1 MTYYGY
7 VQRENA
13 AGVNWQE
20 VGANLSQT
28 LLDAGAARQAK
39 RDAFDKS
46 TKEYQETLDN
56 APSGDFKTAN
66 AFALNHAAD
75 ASRMRLIQDR
85 LLKSGVMKDR
95 DYTVARQNLTDGTK
109 QLFGLSKEYQ
119 EEYTEKMKRFKDGE
133 SQQLEGWLMEQIEG
147 LSNLKNSQSY
157 INSQDGSVSIGKL
170 VDGPGGTRV
179 MSKNP
184 NDFMTVNQLRNR
196 YKEKYDKFDVGE
208 TMTMEAER
216 LGTFITSVRDAGGSN
231 YAGTVTKL
239 LDPTVRGS
247 LGPKGVKAVDDFK
260 SMETD
265 MINSYL
271 ESNPLNALS
280 VLTDGMVNPANGK
293 PFEPTFDE
301 AEAKKDPNKVLIKD
315 DGSGRI
321 EPVLSKEQKKL
332 AFDSVQTNFRN
343 KIDREETIST
353 YNEPKKQQPNAAAI
367 KAANDNANKKA
378 AISSWNDLFYAK
390 DPAGKKAALENL
402 LGSQISKNNNL
413 RDIDLTVPGEVE
425 FIYKDSSK
433 NRVIEYDPDNISIDD
448 WARLGNEIHG
458 VDDVTKVLD
467 RSGGRKTDAEG
478 NPLPGVF
485 GEDALT
491 DVFAARQGDATQQS
505 IQEAYSDYLDREIDG
520 SRFSYADSSGDPIDD
535 ANGEM
540 IKAFKSKMPKDFTLS
555 ENIGV
560 GDDTDRFV
568 EIKKKGGG
576 TLDIDITKSDYAD
589 KIKDFI
595 LNNSTSKEDIERMSL
610 TKGVKRRDVSTTTK
624 SRRNRRSNT
633 TKQNNTVNN
642 SGGVGAGYN

>member
-85 LLKSGVMKDR
+85 LLKNGVMKDR

-109 QLFGLSKEYQ
+109 QLFGLSEEYQ
-119 EEYTEKMKRFKDGE
+119 SEYTEKMKRFKAGE
-133 SQQLEGWLMEQIEG
+133 SQELEGWLMEQIEG
-147 LSNLKNSQSY
+147 LSNLKNAQSY

-170 VDGPGGTRV
+170 VDSGNGTRV
-179 MSKNP
+179 LSKNP

-196 YKEKYDKFDVGE
+196 YKEKYDKFDVGS

-216 LGTFITSVRDAGGSN
+216 LGTFIDSVRDAGGTN

-239 LDPTVRGS
+239 LDPTMRGT
-247 LGPKGVKAVDDFK
+247 LGPKGQKAVDDFK

-271 ESNPLNALS
+271 EANPLNALS
-280 VLTDGMVNPANGK
+280 VITGGLVNPKNGK
-293 PFEPTFDE
+293 VFEPTFSE
-301 AEAKKDPNKVLIKD
+301 AEAKADPNKVLIKD

-321 EPVLSKEQKKL
+321 EPMLSDEQKKL

-343 KIDREETIST
+343 KIDREKTIST
-353 YNEPKKQQPNAAAI
+353 YNEPKKQQPSAAQL
-367 KAANDNANKKA
+367 ANQNKQKQEES
-378 AISSWNDLFYAK
+378 AISSWNDLYYEK
-390 DPAGKKAALENL
+390 TPKQKQAALENL
-402 LGSQISKNNNL
+402 LGTQKSKDQNL
-413 RDIDLTVPGEVE
+413 NDIDLTVPGEIE
-425 FIYKDSSK
+425 FIYKDSSR
-433 NRVIEYDPDNISIDD
+433 NRVIKYDPENITIDE

-467 RSGGRKTDAEG
+467 RSGGRQTDSEG
-478 NPLPGVF
+478 NPIPGVF
-485 GEDALT
+485 GEESLSN
-491 DVFAARQGDATQQS
+491 VYAARKGDSSKQS
-505 IQEAYSDYLDREIDG
+505 IQDAYSDFLDTKIDG
-520 SRFSYADSSGDPIDD
+520 SRASYATDKGKPIDD
-535 ANGEM
+535 ANGKM
-540 IKAFKSKMPKDFTLS
+540 VTDFKASIPQEFELS
-555 ENIGV
+555 EV
-560 GDDTDRFV
+560 TKMGDNTDRIV
-568 EIKKKGGG
+568 KIKKKGGNE
-576 TLDIDITKSDYAD
+576 LEVDITKSNYA
-589 KIKDFI
+589 KVIKDFI
-595 LNNSTSKEDIERMSL
+595 LDNSTTEEDVKRMSL
-610 TKGVKRRDVSTTTK
+610 TPGVKRKDVSTTTV
-624 SRRNRRSNT
+624 SRRKR
-633 TKQNNTVNN
+633 KVK
-642 SGGVGAGYN
+642 GELDE

>member
-46 TKEYQETLDN
+46 TREYQETLND

-109 QLFGLSKEYQ
+109 QLFGLSEEYQ
-119 EEYTEKMKRFKDGE
+119 TEYTEKMKRFKAGE
-133 SQQLEGWLMEQIEG
+133 SQDLEAFLMENIEG
-147 LSNLKNSQSY
+147 LSNLKNAQSY
-157 INSQDGSVSIGKL
+157 INSEDGSVSIGKL

-196 YKEKYDKFDVGE
+196 YKEKYDKFDVSA

-216 LGTFITSVRDAGGSN
+216 LGTFINSVRSAGGPE

-239 LDPTVRGS
+239 LDPTMRGT
-247 LGPKGVKAVDDFK
+247 LGPDGVKAVDSFK
-260 SMETD
+260 AMETD

-280 VLTDGMVNPANGK
+280 VLTNSVGVNPKTGK
-293 PFEPTFDE
+293 NFEPTFDE
-301 AEAKKDPNKVLIKD
+301 AEAKKDPNKILIKD

-321 EPVLSKEQKKL
+321 EPVLSEDQKKL
-332 AFDSVQTNFRN
+332 AFESVQTNFRN
-343 KIDREETIST
+343 KIDREKTIST
-353 YNEPKKQQPNAAAI
+353 YNEPKESATQAKQGD
-367 KAANDNANKKA
+367 KKKA
-378 AISSWNDLFYAK
+378 EETAISSWNDLYYNKTAAEK
-390 DPAGKKAALENL
+390 QSALENL
-402 LGSQISKNNNL
+402 LGTEKSKDASL
-413 RDIDLTVPGEVE
+413 LDIDLTVPGEIE
-425 FIYKDSSK
+425 FVYKDSSK
-433 NRVIEYDPDNISIDD
+433 NRVIKYDPQNITIDE
-448 WARLGNEIHG
+448 WSRLGNEIHG
-458 VDDVTKVLD
+458 VDDVTQVLD
-467 RSGGRKTDAEG
+467 RSGGRQTDSEG

-485 GEDALT
+485 SEDTLT
-491 DVFAARQGDATQQS
+491 DVFAAREGESKKQT
-505 IQEAYSDYLDREIDG
+505 IQDAYSDYLDTKIDG
-520 SRFSYADSSGDPIDD
+520 SRASYVTETGIVDD
-535 ANGEM
+535 ANG
-540 IKAFKSKMPKDFTLS
+540 KMVKDFEANIPEGFELS
-555 ENIGV
+555 EVTGYRDATKNRLV
-560 GDDTDRFV
+560 K
-568 EIKKKGGG
+568 IKKKGGKS
-576 TLDIDITKSDYAD
+576 LEVDITKPGYD
-589 KIKDFI
+589 KVIKDFI
-595 LNNSTSKEDIERMSL
+595 LDNSTTEEDIKRMSL
-610 TKGVKRRDVSTTTK
+610 TPGVNRRDISTTNV
-624 SRRNRRSNT
+624 SRRKRKGGGTNTNTNT
-633 TKQNNTVNN
+633 TNPN
-642 SGGVGAGYN
+642 GVGGNYNQE

>member
-109 QLFGLSKEYQ
+109 QLFGLSEEYQ
-119 EEYTEKMKRFKDGE
+119 TEYTDKMKRLKDGE
-133 SQQLEGWLMEQIEG
+133 SQELEGWLMGQIEG

-179 MSKNP
+179 LSKNP

-196 YKEKYDKFDVGE
+196 YKEKYDKFDVGG

-216 LGTFITSVRDAGGSN
+216 LGTFINSVRSAGGPE
-231 YAGTVTKL
+231 YAGTITKL
-239 LDPTVRGS
+239 LDPTMRGT
-247 LGPKGVKAVDDFK
+247 LGPAGVKAVDDFK

-271 ESNPLNALS
+271 ESNPLNAMS

-293 PFEPTFDE
+293 RFEPTFNE
-301 AEAKKDPNKVLIKD
+301 AEAKKDPNKILIRD

-321 EPVLSKEQKKL
+321 EPVLSEDQKKL

-343 KIDREETIST
+343 KIDREKTIST
-353 YNEPKKQQPNAAAI
+353 YNEPKESATQASEREKT
-367 KAANDNANKKA
+367 KSEET
-378 AISSWNDLFYAK
+378 AISSWNDLYYEKTAAEK
-390 DPAGKKAALENL
+390 QTALENL
-402 LGSQISKNNNL
+402 LGTQKSKDANL
-413 RDIDLTVPGEVE
+413 LDIDLTVPGEIE
-425 FIYKDSSK
+425 FVYKDSSR
-433 NRVIEYDPDNISIDD
+433 NRVIQYDPENITIDE
-448 WARLGNEIHG
+448 WSRLGNEIHG
-458 VDDVTKVLD
+458 VDDVTQVLD
-467 RSGGRKTDAEG
+467 RSGGRRTDSEG
-478 NPLPGVF
+478 NPLPGMF
-485 GEDALT
+485 GEDVLA
-491 DVFAARQGDATQQS
+491 DVFAAREGESQKQS
-505 IQEAYSDYLDREIDG
+505 IQEAYSDYLDTKIDG
-520 SRFSYADSSGDPIDD
+520 SRGSYATESGAPVDD
-535 ANGEM
+535 ANG
-540 IKAFKSKMPKDFTLS
+540 KMVKDFETNIPEGFELS
-555 ENIGV
+555 EVTGYREATKNRLV
-560 GDDTDRFV
+560 K
-568 EIKKKGGG
+568 IKKKGGKS
-576 TLDIDITKSDYAD
+576 LEVDITKPGYD
-589 KIKDFI
+589 KIIKDFI
-595 LNNSTSKEDIERMSL
+595 LNNSTTEEDIKRMSL
-610 TKGVKRRDVSTTTK
+610 TPGVKRRDKSSTTI
-624 SRRNRRSNT
+624 SRRKRKGGSTNT
-633 TKQNNTVNN
+633 NNNNTQNP
-642 SGGVGAGYN
+642 SGVGAGYN